1 MRVYI
6 SYNRPIAKILLGVRD
21 FLGGFLR
28 PYTNKSREQNTE
40 RSIDKF
46 VPAISFQNTTLMLKF
61 TDSQM
66 RFTDGLPRKEKKTAW
81 LTY

>member
-6 SYNRPIAKILLGVRD
+6 SYNRPIAKILLGVQD
-21 FLGGFLR
+21 FLR